1 MKIKS
6 PYLIKPHTKVRLA
19 KISSSD
25 TGDFKSE
32 EAAKASSSITAPPST
47 DLQDVFYASQAKAL
61 LIVLQGMDTAGKDG
75 TISHIFSGI
84 NPQGCDVAQF
94 KVPTPL
100 EARHDFLWRVHA
112 QVPPRGMIGIFNR
125 SHYEDV
131 LSPRVH
137 KLISSEVADRRLEDI
152 NEFESFLA
160 DNDVLILKFY
170 LHISQ
175 DEQTRRLQARIDDK
189 RKALEALRCRHPRA
203 PVLAP
208 LHRRLQ
214 RHPLR
219 HQPQARSLVRHPLRQ
234 QVVPQHRHLHDH
246 RRPHAEPQTQI
257 PATHRRRLRHQA
269 LAEPTQSS
277 PAAKPHTL
285 LTVIITTAAAAT
297 AIPNPCRRVGRS
309 CSVHAASRIV
319 DAG

>member
-6 PYLIKPHTKVRLA
+6 PYLVKPHTKVRLA

-32 EAAKASSSITAPPST
+32 EAAKSLLVKHREQLAN
-47 DLQDVFYASQAKAL
+47 LQDVFYASQTKAL

-75 TISHIFSGI
+75 TISHIFSGV

-137 KLISSEVADRRLEDI
+137 KLISSDTANRRLEDI

-170 LHISQ
+170 LHISK
-175 DEQTRRLQARIDDK
+175 DEQTRRLQSRIDDK
-189 RKALEALRCRHPRA
+189 HKHWKLSDADIHERQFWPRYMEAYNDVLSSTSRKHA
-203 PVLAP
+203 PWFVIPSDNKWYRNVAISAIIVDLM
-208 LHRRLQ
+208 Q
-214 RHPLR
+214 
-219 HQPQARSLVRHPLRQ
+219 SLKLKYP
-234 QVVPQHRHLHDH
+234 
-246 RRPHAEPQTQI
+246 
-257 PATHRRRLRHQA
+257 
-269 LAEPTQSS
+269 EPT
-277 PAAKPHTL
+277 
-285 LTVIITTAAAAT
+285 
-297 AIPNPCRRVGRS
+297 
-309 CSVHAASRIV
+309 V
-319 DAG
+319 DASAIKL

>member
-6 PYLIKPHTKVRLA
+6 PHLVKPHTRVRLA

-32 EAAKASSSITAPPST
+32 EAAKAILLKHRSRLD
-47 DLQDVFYASQAKAL
+47 DLQEVFYASQAKAL

-84 NPQGCDVAQF
+84 NPEGCDVAAF

-137 KLISSEVADRRLEDI
+137 KLVSSDLANRRLEDI

-160 DNDVLILKFY
+160 DNNVLILKFY
-170 LHISQ
+170 LHISK
-175 DEQTRRLQARIDDK
+175 DEQTRRLQARLDD
-189 RKALEALRCRHPRA
+189 RKKHWKLSDADIHERQFWPRYMDAYNDILSATSRKQA
-203 PVLAP
+203 PWFV
-208 LHRRLQ
+208 
-214 RHPLR
+214 
-219 HQPQARSLVRHPLRQ
+219 
-234 QVVPQHRHLHDH
+234 
-246 RRPHAEPQTQI
+246 I
-257 PATHRRRLRHQA
+257 PADNKWYRNIA
-269 LAEPTQSS
+269 IS
-277 PAAKPHTL
+277 
-285 LTVIITTAAAAT
+285 TVIVELMQSLNLKYPKPT
-297 AIPNPCRRVGRS
+297 
-309 CSVHAASRIV
+309 V
-319 DAG
+319 DASAIKL

>member
-6 PYLIKPHTKVRLA
+6 PHLIKPNSEVRLA

-25 TGDFKSE
+25 AGGFKSE
-32 EAAKASSSITAPPST
+32 EAAKAVLTKHREQLT
-47 DLQDVFYASQAKAL
+47 NLQDVFYAAQAKAL

-75 TISHIFSGI
+75 TISHIFSGV

-137 KLISSEVADRRLEDI
+137 RLISADTVSRRLEDI

-170 LHISQ
+170 LHISR
-175 DEQTRRLQARIDDK
+175 DEQTRRLQSRIDDK
-189 RKALEALRCRHPRA
+189 QKHWKLSDADIHERQFWPQYIDAYNQILSTTSRKYA
-203 PVLAP
+203 PWFV
-208 LHRRLQ
+208 
-214 RHPLR
+214 
-219 HQPQARSLVRHPLRQ
+219 
-234 QVVPQHRHLHDH
+234 
-246 RRPHAEPQTQI
+246 I
-257 PATHRRRLRHQA
+257 PADNKWYRN
-269 LAEPTQSS
+269 
-277 PAAKPHTL
+277 
-285 LTVIITTAAAAT
+285 I
-297 AIPNPCRRVGRS
+297 AIS
-309 CSVHAASRIV
+309 AIIV
-319 DAG
+319 DLMQSLKLKFPQPTVDASSIKL